1 MHGVIQ
7 LPRGRDDGAMADDA
21 KVLRSFVRNGRLV
34 SIPAR
39 AAKRRVVLDV
49 IAQDFEPGVRYR
61 EAMVNELLRRWHPD
75 VAAIRRYLVDEGFLE
90 REGGCGDYWRAG
102 GTVEL
107 D

>member
-1 MHGVIQ
+1 MIE
-7 LPRGRDDGAMADDA
+7 LLSGREHGAMADDA
-21 KVLRSFVRNGRLV
+21 KVVQSFVRDGRLV

-49 IAQDFEPGVRYR
+49 IAQDFEPGLRYP
-61 EAMVNELLRRWHPD
+61 EVKVNDLLRRWHPD
-75 VAAIRRYLVDEGFLE
+75 VAAIRRHLVDGGFLE
-90 REGGCGDYWRAG
+90 REGGGGDYWRAG